1 MKIKVLLVDDEPW
14 VIESL
19 RASIDWNT
27 LGFEVVGTANSGTE
41 AISMLEILKPDVV
54 FTDIRMPGMS
64 GLELVKRGKIMA
76 PGVDYILISGY
87 AEFAY
92 AQKAISYGAIAYCL
106 KPFDEAEI
114 ESILIKLRRERS
126 SHQIGASDASIDNET
141 MILGFLEE
149 PDEVQMLR
157 LLNRLEDLSVIRSP
171 GDSIGVIVLASPSV
185 VRPGLPEPYL
195 YAKIGR
201 TKHLFLVPYY
211 HIEELISYIEERRI
225 VDLPV
230 SEGEGGLKIYGVGVT
245 ERSAMRT
252 DLRRAVKEANE
263 LADQYFIHGGF
274 IIARKQPSMAGSFK
288 DLLKQVDEVMRVGD
302 MARIHRIFDK
312 LSLLFHSGSLTV
324 QHALQLHHIVNA
336 YLYCFK
342 LDYEE
347 HMLYSREQLLTSYDS
362 VQEMLQ
368 DLRQCVAGFVLHTQ
382 DKEMVQ
388 TSNETFRAILSY
400 VNNHFTEDVSIQLL
414 SKQYYTNP
422 SYISQLFKKEIGETF
437 TAYIAK
443 LRIAYACELLRGT
456 NLLVGEIA
464 EKSGY
469 MDYFYFT
476 RMFKKFMGK
485 TRPSLGQNYDTWYVF
500 FLVLI
505 WTILRN

>member
-19 RASIDWNT
+19 KASIDWKAH
-27 LGFEVVGTANSGTE
+27 GFEVIGAAYSGTE

-64 GLELVKRGKIMA
+64 GLELVKRGKLMD

-114 ESILIKLRRERS
+114 ESILSKLRRDRVT
-126 SHQIGASDASIDNET
+126 HRTGFSDASMDIET

-149 PDEVQMLR
+149 PDEVQKQK
-157 LLNRLEDLSVIRSP
+157 LLNKLQELSVIRSQDDP
-171 GDSIGVIVLASPSV
+171 IGAIVLSSPSIV
-185 VRPGLPEPYL
+185 KPDLPDPYL

-201 TKHLFLVPYY
+201 TKHLYLVPYN
-211 HIEELISYIEERRI
+211 HIEELISYIGEQRI
-225 VDLPV
+225 MDLPV
-230 SEGEGGLKIYGVGVT
+230 LEREGSVKIYGVGVS
-245 ERSAMRT
+245 ERSAMRS

-263 LADQYFIHGGF
+263 LADQHFIHGSF
-274 IIARKQPSMAGSFK
+274 IVARRQPSMAGSFK
-288 DLLKQVDEVMRVGD
+288 DLLKQVDEVMRAGD

-312 LSLLFHSGSLTV
+312 LALLFHSGSLTV

-347 HMLYSREQLLTSYDS
+347 QLLYSREQLLMSYDS

-368 DLRQCVAGFVLHTQ
+368 DLRQCVAGSELKTQ
-382 DKEMVQ
+382 DKETVQ
-388 TSNETFRAILSY
+388 TSNETFRVILSY
-400 VNNHFTEDVSIQLL
+400 VNNHFTEDVSIQSL
-414 SKQYYTNP
+414 SQQYYTNP

-456 NLLVGEIA
+456 NLLVGEVA

-485 TRPSLGQNYDTWYVF
+485 TPSQFRTECS
-500 FLVLI
+500 
-505 WTILRN
+505 